1 MTDTTISNQT
11 ETEVSKEEKIQEILD
26 ARTQIWE
33 EKRDRK
39 EERYTELAEKHGKL
53 SDQYYKTSK
62 QISDMIPFG
71 QPILVGHH
79 SEKRHRRDADRIYT
93 TMGKSVEHSKTEEYY
108 QEKLHNLQSNTAIS
122 SDDPQAI
129 PKLEKKLA
137 GMEECHQQ
145 MKDAN
150 KIINSKKLD
159 DNAKIEKLKELGLGE
174 KSARELLSPD
184 YCGRIGYPGFTLT
197 NNNAGMRQVKKR
209 IEELKASLLKA
220 AEAPTEDVEYDG
232 FTLIRNGELNRIQ
245 LVFDG
250 KPSSEIRDILKYHGF
265 RWSPSKSAWQR
276 QLNGNGEFAA
286 KQVIKKLESKQ

>member
-1 MTDTTISNQT
+1 MTDTIISNQ
-11 ETEVSKEEKIQEILD
+11 TEVSKEEKIQEILE
-26 ARTQIWE
+26 ARAERWE

-39 EERYTELAEKHGKL
+39 EERYTELAEKHGNL

-93 TMGKSVEHSKTEEYY
+93 TMGKSVEHSKTQEYY
-108 QEKLHNLQSNTAIS
+108 EDKLHNLQSSNVIS

-137 GMEECHQQ
+137 GMQECHQQ

-150 KIINSKKLD
+150 KIISSKKLND
-159 DNAKIEKLKELGLGE
+159 EQKIEKMKELGLDE
-174 KSARELLSPD
+174 QTAKVLLIPD
-184 YCGRIGYPGFTLT
+184 YCGRLGYPGFTLT
-197 NNNAGMRQVKKR
+197 NNNANIRQVKKR

-232 FTLIRNGELNRIQ
+232 FTLVRNGELNRIQ
-245 LVFDG
+245 LIFDG
-250 KPSSEIRDILKYHGF
+250 KPNADVREILKSRGF
-265 RWSPSKSAWQR
+265 KWSPSNTAWQR
-276 QLNGNGEFAA
+276 QLNNQGEYAA
-286 KQVIKKLESKQ
+286 QQVINKLQEKQ